1 MPQTHIQFDIPAGLA
16 IPLSQALET
25 ALEQDGFPVAVFETD
40 EEKAI
45 WTVSVYC
52 DGEKRAYV
60 RGVIDVVLA
69 ETGIGPGITEETLED
84 ENWVEKTLQD
94 LAPVRAG
101 RFVVHGSHDRGT
113 VRAHEHGI
121 LIDAAMAFGTG
132 HHGTTA
138 GCLFMLDRAMKRQ
151 RYANA
156 LDLGTGTG
164 VLAIAIARA
173 AHIPVLATDIDPV
186 ATRIA
191 VENARLNGVSAE
203 VSAVTASGFAHRAIT
218 ARKPYDLIVA
228 NILAGPLQTMAHDFA
243 RHLASSGTAIL
254 SGLLPHQKARI
265 VAAYRAQG
273 LHLLS
278 AHYQEGWMTLEFS
291 RP

>member
-191 VENARLNGVSAE
+191 VENARLNGVSAG

-278 AHYQEGWMTLEFS
+278 AHYQDGWMTLEFS

>member
-1 MPQTHIQFDIPAGLA
+1 MAQIRLYFDVPAHLA
-16 IPLSQALET
+16 IPVSEALET
-25 ALEQDGFPVAVFETD
+25 ALEVDGFPVAVFETD
-40 EEKAI
+40 EEKAV

-52 DGEKRAYV
+52 GEDDGQSV
-60 RGVIDVVLA
+60 RGTIDAVVAASGMETDISEEVLA
-69 ETGIGPGITEETLED
+69 D

-94 LAPVRAG
+94 LAPVRAE
-101 RFVVHGSHDRGT
+101 RFVVHGSHDRDT

-138 GCLFMLDRAMKRQ
+138 GCLYMLHQAMKQQ

-164 VLAIAIARA
+164 VLAIAIAKA

-186 ATRIA
+186 ATAIA
-191 VENARLNGVSAE
+191 LGNARLNGVSAD
-203 VSAVTASGFAHRAIT
+203 VSAVRASGFHHRAIA

-228 NILAGPLQTMAHDFA
+228 NILAGPLQAMARDFA
-243 RHLASSGTAIL
+243 RHLAANGRAIL

-265 VAAYRAQG
+265 VAAYRVQG

-278 AHYQEGWMTLEFS
+278 AHYQDGWMTLEFR

>member
-1 MPQTHIQFDIPAGLA
+1 MAQIRFYFDVPAHLA
-16 IPLSQALET
+16 IPVSEALET
-25 ALEQDGFPVAVFETD
+25 ALEADGFPVAVFETD
-40 EEKAI
+40 EEKAV

-52 DGEKRAYV
+52 GEEGRQRV
-60 RGVIDVVLA
+60 RETIDAVAAASGTQADISEEVLA
-69 ETGIGPGITEETLED
+69 D

-94 LAPVRAG
+94 LAPVRAE
-101 RFVVHGSHDRGT
+101 RFVVHGSHDRDT

-138 GCLFMLDRAMKRQ
+138 GCLYMLHQVMKQQ
-151 RYANA
+151 RYVNA

-164 VLAIAIARA
+164 VLAIAIAKA

-186 ATRIA
+186 ATGIA
-191 VENARLNGVSAE
+191 LENARLNGVSAE
-203 VSAVTASGFAHRAIT
+203 VSAVTASGFHHREIA

-228 NILAGPLQTMAHDFA
+228 NILAGPLQAMARDFA
-243 RHLASSGTAIL
+243 RHLAADGTAIL

-278 AHYQEGWMTLEFS
+278 VHYQDGWMTLEFC

>member
-278 AHYQEGWMTLEFS
+278 AHYQDGWMTLEFR

>member
-101 RFVVHGSHDRGT
+101 RFLVHGSHDRDT
-113 VRAHEHGI
+113 VHAHEHGI

-138 GCLFMLDRAMKRQ
+138 GCLHMLSQAMKRQ

-164 VLAIAIARA
+164 VLAIAIAKA

-191 VENARLNGVSAE
+191 EENARLNGVFRE
-203 VSAVTASGFAHRAIT
+203 VSAVTASGFHHRAIA

-228 NILAGPLQTMAHDFA
+228 NILAGPLQAMARDFS
-243 RHLASSGTAIL
+243 RHLAPDGTAIL

-265 VAAYRAQG
+265 VASYRVQG

-278 AHYQEGWMTLEFS
+278 AHYQDGWMTLEFR

>member
-25 ALEQDGFPVAVFETD
+25 ALEQDGFPVAVFEAD

-278 AHYQEGWMTLEFS
+278 AHYQDGWMTLEFR

>member
-278 AHYQEGWMTLEFS
+278 AHYQDGWMTLEFS

>member
-60 RGVIDVVLA
+60 RGVIDAVLA

>member
-191 VENARLNGVSAE
+191 VENARLNGVSAG

-218 ARKPYDLIVA
+218 ARKP
-228 NILAGPLQTMAHDFA
+228 
-243 RHLASSGTAIL
+243 
-254 SGLLPHQKARI
+254 
-265 VAAYRAQG
+265 
-273 LHLLS
+273 
-278 AHYQEGWMTLEFS
+278 
-291 RP
+291 

>member
-265 VAAYRAQG
+265 VAAIERRACISSPRITRKAG
-273 LHLLS
+273 
-278 AHYQEGWMTLEFS
+278 
-291 RP
+291 

>member
-60 RGVIDVVLA
+60 RGVIDAVLA

-278 AHYQEGWMTLEFS
+278 AHYQDGWMTLEFS